1 MKTLKFAS
9 EIYLPLGKVVGKGGW
24 CVGKQEQSAYTCGV
38 CSALV
43 ESNLVNI
50 GYKDLFAGAYE
61 VVTPVRKPV
70 HNVKD

>member
-9 EIYLPLGKVVGKGGW
+9 EIYWPLGKVVGRRGW
-24 CVGKQEQSAYTCGV
+24 CVGKLEQSAYTCGV

-43 ESNLVNI
+43 KSNLVNI